1 MKKTNME
8 KLAAKLISA
17 KIEFQTRI
25 IYDTVQICIPSVE
38 ECMIDAICH
47 EHSYGGKDGLIEL
60 MGVNVDSTDGVV
72 GYLTSKKAFDLIFST
87 LTED

>member
-8 KLAAKLISA
+8 KLAAKLVEA
-17 KIEFQTRI
+17 KIDFQTRI
-25 IYDTVQICIPSVE
+25 IFDTVQICIPSVE
-38 ECMIDAICH
+38 ECVIDAISH

-72 GYLTSKKAFDLIFST
+72 GFLTGKKAFDLIVST
-87 LTED
+87 LKED